1 MSVIPADTRDTGI
14 PQEIQT
20 LWGIL
25 PLKKPRGQGL
35 VMISSFYSPESD
47 IQNADNAAKADEAC
61 APDMGESLGEER
73 EVPHSWG
80 AGGNLTSNFV
90 SM

>member
-1 MSVIPADTRDTGI
+1 MNPADTRDTGI

-20 LWGIL
+20 LWGLL
-25 PLKKPRGQGL
+25 PPKIPRGQGL
-35 VMISSFYSPESD
+35 VMISSFYSPDSN
-47 IQNADNAAKADEAC
+47 IQNAENGAKADEAC

-73 EVPHSWG
+73 AEPHSWG
-80 AGGNLTSNFV
+80 AWGNLTSNFV